1 LCNTLIMAEYTLSYN
16 TENIGWPS
24 FYSYKPDFI
33 IGMNSYLYTFDGG
46 NLYRH
51 NTNDIRNQY
60 YGSYYASTIT
70 GVLNTK
76 PLEIKL
82 FKTMSYESNT
92 TVADTGQARWEVVSL
107 ATDLSEGS
115 MLTTYFEQKEGEW
128 FSYVR
133 NNDDTLNFQLR
144 SAHGIGVCTV
154 VTNPLTNACVI
165 EFSQPPGY
173 IISIGDS
180 AYATTTSVPPAVSP
194 VPDLIGEVTGVNNT
208 TVPYSITIDNDN
220 TPATPAPVV
229 GELIMYYK
237 NPVAESSGARGY
249 YMEYKLSNS
258 STSPVELFSVSG
270 SVMKSFP

>member
-1 LCNTLIMAEYTLSYN
+1 MAEYTLSYN
-16 TENIGWPS
+16 TENKGWPS

-33 IGMNSYLYTFDGG
+33 IGMNSFLYTFDGG

-51 NTNDIRNQY
+51 NTNTIRNQY
-60 YGSYYASTIT
+60 YGSYYSSTVT

-82 FKTMSYESNT
+82 FKTFSYESNT
-92 TVADTGQARWEVVSL
+92 TSTDSRLARWEVSNL
-107 ATDLSEGS
+107 TTDLSAGS
-115 MLTTYFEQKEGEW
+115 MLSTYFEQKEGEW

-133 NNDDTLNFQLR
+133 NNDNLVNFQLR
-144 SAHGIGVCTV
+144 SAHGIGLCTV
-154 VTNPLTNACVI
+154 VIAPLTVGCVI

-173 IISIGDS
+173 IISIGDA
-180 AYATTTSVPPAVSP
+180 AYATTTSIPPAVSP
-194 VPDLIGEVTGVNNT
+194 APTLIGDVMAVNNT
-208 TVPYSITIDNDN
+208 TVPYSITIDNN
-220 TPATPAPVV
+220 NIPATPAPVV

-237 NPVAESSGARGY
+237 NPVAESAGARGY

-258 STSPVELFSVSG
+258 STVPVEIFSVSG

>member
-1 LCNTLIMAEYTLSYN
+1 MAEYTLSYN
-16 TENIGWPS
+16 SLNKGWPS

-51 NTNDIRNQY
+51 NTHVSRNNY
-60 YGSYYASTIT
+60 YGSPYSSTVT
-70 GVLNTK
+70 GVLNDR

-92 TVADTGQARWEVVSL
+92 TSTDSRQARWEATSL
-107 ATDLSEGS
+107 ATDLSGGS
-115 MLTTYFEQKEGEW
+115 MLSSYFEQKEGEW

-133 NNDDTLNFQLR
+133 NNENLVNFQLR

-154 VTNPLTNACVI
+154 VTNPSTAACVI

-173 IISIGDS
+173 IISIGDET
-180 AYATTTSVPPAVSP
+180 YATTTSIPPAVSP
-194 VPDLIGEVTGVNNT
+194 APSAIGPIRDVNNT
-208 TVPYSITIDNDN
+208 TVPYSITIDQSGIP
-220 TPATPAPVV
+220 TPPVPVV

-237 NPVAESSGARGY
+237 NPVAESAGARGY
-249 YMEYKLSNS
+249 YMEFKLTNS